1 MAQSVY
7 EFSLNDINGD
17 ELPLQ
22 SFTGKVVLI
31 VNTASECGFTKQYS
45 ELEGLYNRFKDRGLV
60 ILGCPCNQFGG
71 QEPGSEQQIAA
82 FCQLNF
88 GVSFPLS
95 KKLDV
100 KGDKADPLF
109 QYLTHQA
116 PGLLGSKNIKWNFTK
131 FLINRQGQV
140 VERFAPMTKPE
151 KLASQIEALLAQ

>member
-1 MAQSVY
+1 MAESVY
-7 EFSLNDINGD
+7 EFSLHDINGD

-22 SFTGKVVLI
+22 TFAGKVLLI
-31 VNTASECGFTKQYS
+31 VNTASECGFTKQYR
-45 ELEGLYNRFKDRGLV
+45 ELETLYNQFKDQGLV

-71 QEPGSEQQIAA
+71 QEPGSEKEIAD

-88 GVSFPLS
+88 GVTFPLS

-100 KGDKADPLF
+100 KGDRAAPLF

-116 PGLLGSKNIKWNFTK
+116 PGLFGSKKIKWNFTK

-140 VERFAPMTKPE
+140 VERFAPITKPE
-151 KLASQIEALLAQ
+151 NLVRQIETLLAQ